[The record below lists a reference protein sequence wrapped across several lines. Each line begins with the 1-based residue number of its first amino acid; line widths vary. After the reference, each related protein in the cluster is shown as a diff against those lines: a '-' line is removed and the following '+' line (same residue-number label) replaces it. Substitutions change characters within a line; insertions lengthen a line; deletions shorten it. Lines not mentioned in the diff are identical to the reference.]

1 MDTFTLSLP
10 SLAIGLG
17 IGILLCLII
26 WIQGRI
32 RTNQKIKSFVEENV
46 QLKSHLNTH
55 MNITAKGNE
64 AVQKDLNEKLK
75 TIDNLKSTIS
85 ALKEKPGR
93 DKLRMLYLWD
103 KAIHIMF
110 EKHPGFAT
118 MWVGV
123 LKEAETEIERSETG
137 FLPLVKKVF
146 RPAPPMLSSKVIEES
161 VEDIKD

>member
-1 MDTFTLSLP
+1 MDTFSFSSL
-10 SLAIGLG
+10 LIGLG
-17 IGILLCLII
+17 IGILLCIVI

-32 RTNQKIKSFVEENV
+32 KINQKIKSYVEENA
-46 QLKSHLNTH
+46 QLKNHLNTQ

-64 AVQKDLNEKLK
+64 AVQSELDKKQEN
-75 TIDNLKSTIS
+75 IDNLKSTIS

-93 DKLRMLYLWD
+93 DKLRVLYVYD

-123 LKEAETEIERSETG
+123 LKEAETEIEKSETG
-137 FLPLVKKVF
+137 ILPLVKKVF
-146 RPAPPMLSSKVIEES
+146 KPGPPMVSAKSIEQD
-161 VEDIKD
+161 ED

>member
-1 MDTFTLSLP
+1 MDTFSFSSL
-10 SLAIGLG
+10 LIGLG
-17 IGILLCLII
+17 IGLLLCIVI

-32 RTNQKIKSFVEENV
+32 KSNQKIKHYVEENA
-46 QLKSHLNTH
+46 QLKSHLNTQ

-64 AVQKDLNEKLK
+64 AVQNDLLVKQRI
-75 TIDNLKSTIS
+75 IDNLRSTIS
-85 ALKEKPGR
+85 SLKERPGR
-93 DKLRMLYLWD
+93 DKLRVLYVWD

-123 LKEAETEIERSETG
+123 LKEAETEIEKSEKG

-146 RPAPPMLSSKVIEES
+146 NPSPPMLSSKVIEKS
-161 VEDIKD
+161 ED